1 MFTKFKSA
9 KQKAAGMIRKG
20 GKAKAKF
27 NFWDKKKE
35 GAEEKKEEMK
45 EQKGDNY

>member
-27 NFWDKKKE
+27 NFFKKGEEKMD
-35 GAEEKKEEMK
+35 EKKEEMK
-45 EQKGDNY
+45 EQKGNNY

>member
-1 MFTKFKSA
+1 MFTKFKNA

-20 GKAKAKF
+20 AKAKGKF
-27 NFWDKKKE
+27 ELFKKGGEKM
-35 GAEEKKEEMK
+35 EEKKEEIK